1 MYYRLESSDDI
12 SLFRGPEGIQI
23 NATELQ
29 KIKLE
34 IHRDLPGKSTT
45 TTVEV
50 KRDIINPED
59 VILIRRTGKMLF
71 FVSIIN
77 NLKIYHH

>member
-45 TTVEV
+45 TVEV